1 MTKNA
6 GALAGSAAARNL
18 IATPVTAGTR
28 GQLQF
33 RWSQLLR
40 LCKPRVVSLIV
51 FTAVIGM
58 FLAVP
63 GLPPAGPLLFGSLGI
78 ALVAAAAAAVNCLI
92 EREID
97 AKMARTRARPLP
109 TGSATP
115 LQTLLLASV
124 LGGAGLLCLYFE
136 ANPLTMWLTLAT
148 FLGYAV
154 IYTVLLKPLTPQNI
168 VIGGLSGAMPPVLGW
183 AAVTGT
189 VSSNALLLLLII
201 FAWTPPHFWALAL
214 YRKHEYAKAGI
225 PMLPVTHGDRFTRLH
240 VLLYTIILAAVTL
253 MPFASGMSG
262 YFYLVSVLAL
272 DTVFLYFAIRLYTD
286 FSTALAARTFRY
298 SILYLSCLFA
308 ALLLDHYLL

>member
-6 GALAGSAAARNL
+6 GAFAATAAARDL
-18 IATPVTAGTR
+18 IAAPVPAGTR
-28 GQLQF
+28 GPLRL

-109 TGSATP
+109 AGSTTP
-115 LQTLLLASV
+115 LQTLILAAV

-154 IYTVLLKPLTPQNI
+154 IYTVVLKPLTPQNI

-183 AAVTGT
+183 AAVTGA

-225 PMLPVTHGDRFTRLH
+225 PMLPVTHGERFTRLH

-253 MPFASGMSG
+253 MPFVSGMSG
-262 YFYLVSVLAL
+262 YFYLVSALAL
-272 DTVFLYFAIRLYTD
+272 NGVFLYFAIRLYTD
-286 FSTALAARTFRY
+286 FSAGLAARTFRY
-298 SILYLSCLFA
+298 SIFYLSCLFA
-308 ALLLDHYLL
+308 SLLLDHYLV